1 MGVYKTTVIEA
12 TNYIFPGLADY
23 NRKRE
28 FYNIGNQILSSFP
41 LQVALVFNV
50 WIYPAWLVVMIID
63 LYEKYEHLTD
73 IYKSISVTVLV
84 IIHMFEPIR
93 LFLGY
98 LGNLKEQIPALA
110 CFWLIS
116 TFIDFPLATYLLIDR
131 EPKPYLGEIIVTS
144 IMLFLVIIEIITTT
158 ITLKKSANY
167 NARRFYVAQ
176 LYGISDRNM

>member
-1 MGVYKTTVIEA
+1 M
-12 TNYIFPGLADY
+12 
-23 NRKRE
+23 
-28 FYNIGNQILSSFP
+28 
-41 LQVALVFNV
+41 
-50 WIYPAWLVVMIID
+50 
-63 LYEKYEHLTD
+63 
-73 IYKSISVTVLV
+73 
-84 IIHMFEPIR
+84 
-93 LFLGY
+93 
-98 LGNLKEQIPALA
+98 QIPALA